1 ISIVV
6 FRFVQWNS
14 IFNIS
19 IDIVPEKTLNI
30 TVIIIF
36 TGILVQFFLKV
47 ITSILYAM
55 QKSALNN
62 FLNLSSNII
71 ILVYVSFV
79 TPTTLSNNIISLA
92 LVHVLAVNVP
102 LLFTTFIVFSTK
114 LKKCKPN
121 LKFFKKSYA
130 FDVIKLGGA
139 FFWIQI
145 MFMIITTTNEFLIT
159 WLVGTAEVVEYQIY
173 NRLFLLVGTLFA
185 LALTPIWST
194 VTKALSE
201 KNYNWIKK
209 LFKILNLIALIAV
222 VCEFAMIPFLQLG
235 INIWLGENTIKV
247 NYYYAVIFAISG
259 SVFIWNG
266 VLSSIANGLGELKT
280 QSIFLTV
287 GAFIKIPVA
296 WFLVTIFDSWIGV
309 IVANIVA
316 MSLYSII
323 QPLRINKLLKNLR
336 R

>member
-1 ISIVV
+1 
-6 FRFVQWNS
+6 
-14 IFNIS
+14 
-19 IDIVPEKTLNI
+19 
-30 TVIIIF
+30 
-36 TGILVQFFLKV
+36 
-47 ITSILYAM
+47 
-55 QKSALNN
+55 
-62 FLNLSSNII
+62 
-71 ILVYVSFV
+71 
-79 TPTTLSNNIISLA
+79 
-92 LVHVLAVNVP
+92 
-102 LLFTTFIVFSTK
+102 
-114 LKKCKPN
+114 
-121 LKFFKKSYA
+121 
-130 FDVIKLGGA
+130 
-139 FFWIQI
+139 
-145 MFMIITTTNEFLIT
+145 MIITTTNEFLIT